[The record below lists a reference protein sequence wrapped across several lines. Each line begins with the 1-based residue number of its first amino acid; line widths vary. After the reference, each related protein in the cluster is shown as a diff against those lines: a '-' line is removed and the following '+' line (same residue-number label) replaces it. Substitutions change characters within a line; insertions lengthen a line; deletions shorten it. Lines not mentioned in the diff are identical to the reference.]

1 MRILRRSLQGIIMK
15 AFVCFALLVMH
26 SVTPVSAA
34 SDECR
39 SLQSRMERSACHR
52 QQGKPVAAK
61 RAETASDKDRMID
74 PVERM
79 KVEDDRLAK
88 RLRGICRGC

>member
-1 MRILRRSLQGIIMK
+1 
-15 AFVCFALLVMH
+15 
-26 SVTPVSAA
+26 
-34 SDECR
+34 
-39 SLQSRMERSACHR
+39 MERSACHR

-61 RAETASDKDRMID
+61 RAETASDKERMID
-74 PVERM
+74 AVERM